1 MATDTMSSLN
11 ANRYQG
17 TASRS
22 DLVRQALVI
31 IALLTT
37 IFVNYLA
44 NALPLNNRD
53 TGSISDNF
61 PVRFT
66 PAGYVF
72 AIWSLIYL
80 GLIAYAIW
88 QALPGQRDNARL
100 RAIFWPFMLSC
111 MANVTWLFSWHYG
124 YYLLSALLMLILLGA
139 LIILYAR
146 LYPSFPTVSHAERW
160 TTHIPFRIYL
170 GWITVATI
178 ANLTIVLYAQGWR
191 GAPLDAPLWA
201 AIMIV
206 VATVVGLFF
215 AVRLRDAAYTA
226 VLVWA
231 FIGIYIKQGD
241 APITAYSALA
251 MAVVLAIAA
260 LFALVRRQ
268 RPAMTNAD

>member
-11 ANRYQG
+11 AKRHQG

-22 DLVRQALVI
+22 DLVRQTLVI
-31 IALLTT
+31 VALLAT

-53 TGSISDNF
+53 TGSISDSF

-72 AIWSLIYL
+72 AIWSVIYV
-80 GLIAYAIW
+80 GLIAYTIW

-100 RAIFWPFMLSC
+100 RAIFWPFILSC

-146 LYPSFPTVSHAERW
+146 LYPSFPTVSQAERW

-215 AVRLRDAAYTA
+215 AIRLRDAAYTA

-241 APITAYSALA
+241 APITAYPALA

-268 RPAMTNAD
+268 HPAVTNAT

>member
-17 TASRS
+17 AASRS

-72 AIWSLIYL
+72 AIWSVIYL

-88 QALPGQRDNARL
+88 QALPSQRDNARL
-100 RAIFWPFMLSC
+100 RASFWPFMLSC

-124 YYLLSALLMLILLGA
+124 YYLLSELLMLILLGA

-146 LYPSFPTVSHAERW
+146 LYPSFPTVSPAERW

-178 ANLTIVLYAQGWR
+178 ANTTIVLYDLGWR
-191 GAPLDAPLWA
+191 GAPLDAPTWA
-201 AIMIV
+201 AIIIV

-215 AVRLRDAAYTA
+215 GLRLRDAAYTA

-231 FIGIYIKQGD
+231 FIGIYVKQGD
-241 APITAYSALA
+241 APITAYGALA

-260 LFALVRRQ
+260 LFALIRRQ
-268 RPAMTNAD
+268 RPAMTKAG

>member
-11 ANRYQG
+11 AKRHQG

-22 DLVRQALVI
+22 DLVRQTLVI
-31 IALLTT
+31 VALLAT

-53 TGSISDNF
+53 TGSISDSF

-72 AIWSLIYL
+72 AIWSVIYV

-100 RAIFWPFMLSC
+100 RAIFWPFILSC

-146 LYPSFPTVSHAERW
+146 LYPSFPTVSQAERW

-215 AVRLRDAAYTA
+215 ALRLRDAAYTA

-241 APITAYSALA
+241 APITAYPALA

-268 RPAMTNAD
+268 HPAVTNAT

>member
-53 TGSISDNF
+53 TGTISDNF